1 MALVADFLA
10 QIVVQFGREGAA
22 THTRAVGLENAQNF
36 ANAVW
41 RQAQAGACSRG
52 GSRGRGHKGV
62 GAKVNIQQGALGAF
76 GEDFL
81 ARLVGLLDQDIRIR
95 QVHAAQAL
103 YGLHPMC
110 FSLCEVKGRLKV
122 SQEFQVLLLQ
132 SFVARQIVRQFNVT
146 NTKTVAAR
154 FVHVGRSDALEGG
167 ANLVLSFGGLRSGI
181 QQTVRR
187 KNQVGFARDDQAL
200 EAFGLHGQQLVDFL
214 AENDRIH
221 DHTVANNV
229 QGIFVKN
236 ARRNRVQ
243 NVLDAIKLQG
253 VTGIWAALKAGYHVV
268 ATGQYVHNFPFSF
281 VPPLEAKQD
290 VCSLAHAFFD
300 FA

>member
-1 MALVADFLA
+1 
-10 QIVVQFGREGAA
+10 
-22 THTRAVGLENAQNF
+22 
-36 ANAVW
+36 
-41 RQAQAGACSRG
+41 
-52 GSRGRGHKGV
+52 
-62 GAKVNIQQGALGAF
+62 
-76 GEDFL
+76 
-81 ARLVGLLDQDIRIR
+81 
-95 QVHAAQAL
+95 
-103 YGLHPMC
+103 MC

-187 KNQVGFARDDQAL
+187 KNQVGFPRDDQAL
-200 EAFGLHGQQLVDFL
+200 EAFGLHIQQLVNFL
-214 AENDRIH
+214 AEDDGVH
-221 DHTVANNV
+221 DHAVANNV
-229 QGIFVKN
+229 QRILVED
-236 ARRNRVQ
+236 ARGNRVQ
-243 NVLDAIKLQG
+243 HVLDSVKLQG
-253 VTGIWAALKAGYHVV
+253 VSCIGAALKAGYHVV

-281 VPPLEAKQD
+281 VPPLEAEQD
-290 VCSLAHAFFD
+290 VCSLAHSFFD